1 MPYPKEHSSM
11 PLLLMND
18 WQILLIHPHH
28 KGTREIK
35 AELVLYLLLV
45 NSFKDKIGQTA
56 LLAIV
61 STTISS
67 FYLNI

>member
-56 LLAIV
+56 QKAFNRTFSNSI
-61 STTISS
+61 
-67 FYLNI
+67 NHN